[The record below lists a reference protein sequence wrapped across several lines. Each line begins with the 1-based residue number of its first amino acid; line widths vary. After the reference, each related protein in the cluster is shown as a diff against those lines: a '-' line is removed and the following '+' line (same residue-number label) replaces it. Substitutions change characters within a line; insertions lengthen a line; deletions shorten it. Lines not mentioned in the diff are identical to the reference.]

1 MRLLIDHGADVNAQ
15 DESYTTP
22 LHLSSFLGIP
32 EIAQL
37 LIERGANLTSQD
49 WMHRTPL
56 HMASSW
62 VSAKTVLL
70 SIRRRADV
78 NGQDDS
84 IIISSHTILPVK
96 TATVRLLI
104 DHGAEVNAKDQTKS
118 TPLHLASSVGS
129 IDTVRLL
136 IDHGAEVTAQDVH
149 RMTPLHMA
157 FSWVSREST
166 LLFMQ

>member
-15 DESYTTP
+15 DESHTTP

-37 LIERGANLTSQD
+37 LIERGANVTSQD
-49 WMHRTPL
+49 RTHRTPL

-62 VSAKTVLL
+62 VSAKTVLP
-70 SIRRRADV
+70 SIQHRADV

-84 IIISSHTILPVK
+84 IIISSNTILPEK
-96 TATVRLLI
+96 TGTVRLLI
-104 DHGAEVNAKDQTKS
+104 DHGANVNAKDQTNS

-136 IDHGAEVTAQDVH
+136 IDHSADVTAQDVH

-157 FSWVSREST
+157 ASWVSGEST
-166 LLFMQ
+166 LLFLQ